1 MEREEDPFCSSSV
14 VPFLWHFHLCL
25 RGFYHQIVSMAEEEE
40 ALIAVDVKIVR
51 KSLLPLQDPWYSSS
65 PLFFVV
71 LTDISA
77 SNAPCQWNIRGEA
90 LNPETTWVPSASG
103 VMDLCLQ
110 RKELLPLPVQFWCP
124 SGLINNW
131 SNWLDKEIRN
141 EEFFQALRDA
151 NIFEAVLM
159 S

>member
-1 MEREEDPFCSSSV
+1 M
-14 VPFLWHFHLCL
+14 
-25 RGFYHQIVSMAEEEE
+25 
-40 ALIAVDVKIVR
+40 
-51 KSLLPLQDPWYSSS
+51 
-65 PLFFVV
+65 
-71 LTDISA
+71 
-77 SNAPCQWNIRGEA
+77 
-90 LNPETTWVPSASG
+90 
-103 VMDLCLQ
+103 
-110 RKELLPLPVQFWCP
+110 PLPVQFWCP